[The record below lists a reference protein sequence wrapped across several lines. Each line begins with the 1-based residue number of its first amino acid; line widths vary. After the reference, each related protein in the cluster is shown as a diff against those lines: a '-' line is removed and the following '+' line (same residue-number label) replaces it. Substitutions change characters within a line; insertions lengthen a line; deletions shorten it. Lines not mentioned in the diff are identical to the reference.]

1 MCVLVSVKEME
12 RDDASDEGTP
22 GRRTRGALADL
33 SSVSRQLAGMT
44 VTLLNTPNVHMPS
57 SMMSPAPSPDEMIIR
72 LRGRKKTPI
81 TWSPASVDG
90 VQKLSQYQV
99 TPTKDATP
107 TRTVL
112 GLRTSPRKRLQLSD
126 TREMATN
133 TSPDKLKKPQPGSK
147 RPRTEGTPPG
157 SPPLEVSVN
166 ALSRWQLVDLIQ
178 KLAAQHPELKH
189 EIQLSMPEPDL
200 QPVEEQLMYLKKNIF
215 KSLPNS
221 RLSSKTDSA
230 AFNKACVHLN
240 AFKKCVVENAKL
252 FAESQQWCSLLE
264 YCFMAWPYV
273 KSTPVW
279 DNVQHNV
286 VRRHCFKCLTSGALQ
301 ALQRGSWDSEALL
314 QIKGKFERLVMDSEH
329 EVETILNHL
338 NSCLADEC

>member
-1 MCVLVSVKEME
+1 ME

-99 TPTKDATP
+99 TPTKGFFFFPSPQIPAGGFKFYCFADATP

-178 KLAAQHPELKH
+178 KLAAQHPELKQ

-240 AFKKCVVENAKL
+240 AFKVPFRPK
-252 FAESQQWCSLLE
+252 
-264 YCFMAWPYV
+264 
-273 KSTPVW
+273 
-279 DNVQHNV
+279 
-286 VRRHCFKCLTSGALQ
+286 
-301 ALQRGSWDSEALL
+301 
-314 QIKGKFERLVMDSEH
+314 
-329 EVETILNHL
+329 
-338 NSCLADEC
+338 